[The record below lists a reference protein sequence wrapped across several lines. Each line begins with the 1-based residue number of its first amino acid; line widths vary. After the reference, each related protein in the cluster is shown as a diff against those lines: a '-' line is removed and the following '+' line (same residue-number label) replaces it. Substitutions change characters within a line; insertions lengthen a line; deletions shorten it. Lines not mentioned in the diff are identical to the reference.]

1 MNSINEI
8 DWKIYESLTKY
19 IYETLRKDYKINI
32 EGYGHNCR
40 IKGTS
45 GVMHQ
50 VDVLTSEVDG
60 LHTYR
65 TAIECKYW
73 NNKVNKDTVM
83 KLLSIINDS
92 DIQRGIIVSKNG
104 FTSDAQKFAEH
115 HNIKIV
121 QLRELNKHDD
131 VQAEVECGIIDFF
144 FKINIRRP
152 EITKIMAKTVNDIE
166 ISIPENL
173 QYQALIENRDGV
185 KIKLF
190 ESIIVFKDF
199 LHTQKEFKTISKSYS
214 FPDHIIYLSNDKHYI
229 NSITYEGLLTII
241 NNDHIKTFSL
251 VDKVWMIMNQI
262 FEQQKFLITK
272 NGIIIN
278 KNENFSDKI

>member
-1 MNSINEI
+1 MVEMGNL
-8 DWKIYESLTKY
+8 DWRIYESLTKY

-32 EGYGHNCR
+32 EGYGHTCR
-40 IKGTS
+40 IKGIS

-50 VDVLTSEVDG
+50 IDVLTSEIDG

-73 NNKVNKDTVM
+73 KNKVNKDTVM
-83 KLLSIINDS
+83 KLLSIINDT

-121 QLRELNKHDD
+121 QLRELNKHDN
-131 VQAEVECGIIDFF
+131 VQAQVECGIIDFF

-152 EITKIMAKTVNDIE
+152 EITKILAKTVNDIE
-166 ISIPENL
+166 ISIPEHM
-173 QYQALIENRDGV
+173 QYQVLIENRDGL

-190 ESIIVFKDF
+190 DSIMVFKEL

-214 FPDHIIYLSNDKHYI
+214 FPGHILYLSNHKHYI

-241 NNDHIKTFSL
+241 NDDHKKTFSL
-251 VDKVWMIMNQI
+251 VDKIWMIMNQI
-262 FEQQKFLITK
+262 FEQQTFLITE
-272 NGIIIN
+272 NGIIVN
-278 KNENFSDKI
+278 KNENLSNQI

>member
-1 MNSINEI
+1 MNVTNEI

-32 EGYGHNCR
+32 ESYGHTCR
-40 IKGTS
+40 IKGIS

-73 NNKVNKDTVM
+73 KNKVNKDIVM
-83 KLLSIINDS
+83 KLLSIINDT

-121 QLRELNKHDD
+121 QLRELNKHDN

-152 EITKIMAKTVNDIE
+152 EITKILAKTINDIE

-173 QYQALIENRDGV
+173 QYQVLIENRDEV

-190 ESIIVFKDF
+190 DSMMVFKEL
-199 LHTQKEFKTISKSYS
+199 LHTQKEFKIISKSYS
-214 FPDHIIYLSNDKHYI
+214 FPGHILYLSNDKHYI

-241 NNDHIKTFSL
+241 NDDHKKTFSL

-262 FEQQKFLITK
+262 FEQQAFLITK
-272 NGIIIN
+272 NGIIVN
-278 KNENFSDKI
+278 KNENLSDKI